1 MLDLGGADAVRQRTE
16 CAVGRG
22 VAVAADD
29 RGAGQRKALLGA
41 DDVDDALSL
50 VELVVVFD
58 AEILGVLRQR
68 RDLLELSGSGFGFV
82 RSVVGTL

>member
-1 MLDLGGADAVRQRTE
+1 MLDLGGADAVRQRSE

-41 DDVDDALSL
+41 DDMDDALTL

-58 AEILGVLRQR
+58 AEILAVLASVAICSM
-68 RDLLELSGSGFGFV
+68 LSGSGFGFV